1 MRQMKE
7 AMRLKADDAWRKAA
21 QCARLAQEADDHTER
36 DLYLRMRDA
45 WITVANRYEFFDDQA
60 EPGAMSE
67 ADLGAAGPPSRPF
80 LPLGPRGR

>member
-1 MRQMKE
+1 
-7 AMRLKADDAWRKAA
+7 MRLKADDAWRKAA
-21 QCARLAQEADDHTER
+21 HCARLAQQADDQTER

-45 WITVANRYEFFDDQA
+45 WITVANRYEFFDDPA

-67 ADLGAAGPPSRPF
+67 AGPGIVGPPSGPF